1 MNERQSVF
9 FAPSQF
15 TVTRRNSQRA
25 SNNECRNFAGATL
38 ACLERGIFYTS
49 TLPACNN
56 VVFPE
61 DNFEAAK
68 VRTPTSS
75 IELPSKRP

>member
-9 FAPSQF
+9 FAPIHCHWMKF
-15 TVTRRNSQRA
+15 